1 MLDTRLIET
10 VFPLRRVSEESVREK
25 NIRHGHISTLHIWWA
40 RRPLAAS
47 RATALAALLPDDPRR
62 RETLL
67 RLVRDL
73 APWEAVQGEN
83 PDLEEARA
91 RIRETFGGRA
101 PRVLDPF
108 AGGGAIP
115 LEALRLGCE
124 THALDYNPVAV
135 LILKC
140 VLEYPQRYAC
150 PDSVSVLPLPPHPPE
165 EAAGPQQRRLFG
177 ETDGEEKGGESPL
190 LRAVRAWGEW
200 VLEEARRELARFYP
214 ADPDGSIPVG
224 YIWARTLPCQNPA
237 CGAEIP
243 LMRQTWL
250 AKKEN
255 KKVALRLVPNPAAGR
270 VDVEIVEGRAI
281 TFDPDEGTVTR
292 AHVRCPLC
300 GGSIDDDTTRRL
312 FREGKAG
319 QRMMAV
325 VLYCPHPTPGGF
337 AATPSPL
344 PPGGRGEG
352 ARGRGEGKTYRLPA
366 DADRE
371 AYRAAG
377 AALEEKRRELW
388 AEWGIDPVPDEPLP
402 PLETL
407 GFRVQRYGLTRW
419 GDLFNPRQQL
429 ALITFAG
436 KVRQAHAQM
445 LAQGADPE
453 FAKAVVTYLALGI
466 SRLTDRN
473 SVLCRVIPQTE
484 AIGFTFTR
492 QALPML
498 WDYIEMSPFAHP
510 SGWSNLLEDSVSNVA
525 HLTGIPP
532 VAAP

>member
-1 MLDTRLIET
+1 
-10 VFPLRRVSEESVREK
+10 
-25 NIRHGHISTLHIWWA
+25 
-40 RRPLAAS
+40 
-47 RATALAALLPDDPRR
+47 
-62 RETLL
+62 
-67 RLVRDL
+67 
-73 APWEAVQGEN
+73 
-83 PDLEEARA
+83 
-91 RIRETFGGRA
+91 
-101 PRVLDPF
+101 
-108 AGGGAIP
+108 
-115 LEALRLGCE
+115 
-124 THALDYNPVAV
+124 
-135 LILKC
+135 
-140 VLEYPQRYAC
+140 
-150 PDSVSVLPLPPHPPE
+150 
-165 EAAGPQQRRLFG
+165 
-177 ETDGEEKGGESPL
+177 
-190 LRAVRAWGEW
+190 
-200 VLEEARRELARFYP
+200 
-214 ADPDGSIPVG
+214 
-224 YIWARTLPCQNPA
+224 
-237 CGAEIP
+237 
-243 LMRQTWL
+243 
-250 AKKEN
+250 
-255 KKVALRLVPNPAAGR
+255 

-510 SGWSNLLEDSVSNVA
+510 SGWSNLLEDSVSNIA